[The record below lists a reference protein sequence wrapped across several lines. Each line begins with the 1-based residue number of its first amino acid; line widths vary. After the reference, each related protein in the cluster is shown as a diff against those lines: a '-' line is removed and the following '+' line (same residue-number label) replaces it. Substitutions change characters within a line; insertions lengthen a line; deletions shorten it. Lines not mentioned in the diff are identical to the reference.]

1 MRLRAHILA
10 ATAVVVVTPAF
21 AASECG
27 MQIQAIERRMHSAGG
42 AEVTGKAMSPDSN
55 AQASNEAGRAPA
67 PDNAAQAPTKQ
78 KMADA
83 QSLIEK
89 AKTQDAAGNTKDCE
103 ATMMNA
109 QSKMGALP

>member
-1 MRLRAHILA
+1 MTLRTLILA
-10 ATAVVVVTPAF
+10 ATAAAAITPAY

-42 AEVTGKAMSPDSN
+42 SEVTGKAMSPDAK
-55 AQASNEAGRAPA
+55 AQASNDSGRAPA
-67 PDNAAQAPTKQ
+67 PDNAAQVPTKQ

-83 QSLIEK
+83 QSLIDK
-89 AKTQDAAGNTKDCE
+89 AKTQDSAGDTKGCE
-103 ATMMNA
+103 ATMMTA